1 MRTPDWINLFIF
13 SFFLILAWR
22 KPLRRQ
28 QRLAATAI
36 GGIGIILILTVSL
49 AQGVFP
55 STLVSAIRDW
65 LPGLL
70 MLMVYWQAGQF
81 SAKPAEK
88 LERHLLTLDEKL
100 LGTLA
105 RSHYNPWGRK
115 WLEAYLEFAYL
126 FCYPLIPAG
135 ILVLYL
141 TGMRHQVD
149 EYWMNVLPATYP
161 CYVLLPFLQ
170 TLPPRL
176 LPGDPFVRESAA
188 GIRRLNLRVL
198 DRASIQLNTFPSAH
212 VASTMAASLALLRLI
227 PIMGLVFLWVSIS
240 LGIGAVL
247 GRYHYAADA
256 ILAAMIAGLVFAANG
271 L

>member
-1 MRTPDWINLFIF
+1 MRTPDWINLFFF

-22 KPLRRQ
+22 KPLRSQ
-28 QRLAATAI
+28 QRWAATAI

-49 AQGVFP
+49 AQDVFP
-55 STLVSAIRDW
+55 STVVSAIRDW

-70 MLMVYWQAGQF
+70 MLMVYWQVGQF
-81 SAKPAEK
+81 SAKRAEK
-88 LERHLLTLDEKL
+88 LERQLLTLDEKL

-105 RSHYNPWGRK
+105 RSHYSPWGRK

-135 ILVLYL
+135 VLVLYL
-141 TGMRHQVD
+141 TGMRHQVNH
-149 EYWMNVLPATYP
+149 YWMNVLLATYP

-176 LPGDPFVRESAA
+176 LPEDPFVRESA
-188 GIRRLNLRVL
+188 GKIRGLNLRVL
-198 DRASIQLNTFPSAH
+198 DRASIQLNTL
-212 VASTMAASLALLRLI
+212 AASLVLLRLI
-227 PIMGLVFLWVSIS
+227 PTIGLVFLWVSIS
-240 LGIGAVL
+240 IGIGAVL

-256 ILAAMIAGLVFAANG
+256 ILAAIIAGFIFAANG